1 MKEKIKKLLL
11 AQKGKFI
18 AYWTIPVWFVVL
30 YETGVCNKDIHAGN
44 IQLEYIL
51 QSAGIL
57 LTIGLIPFAL
67 RIFNFNLVKGIRE
80 YPLER
85 ALASYN
91 LWSDVRLC
99 LLAVPAILNFSF
111 YYLTMNT
118 TGLFCGAMAML
129 ASLFCVPSE
138 SRIKNELDLPEEINE

>member
-30 YETGVCNKDIHAGN
+30 YETGVCNKGIHAGN

-80 YPLER
+80 YPLEER
-85 ALASYN
+85 WLVTIYGVTSVYAYWPFL
-91 LWSDVRLC
+91 
-99 LLAVPAILNFSF
+99 P
-111 YYLTMNT
+111 YLI
-118 TGLFCGAMAML
+118 
-129 ASLFCVPSE
+129 
-138 SRIKNELDLPEEINE
+138 SRSTI